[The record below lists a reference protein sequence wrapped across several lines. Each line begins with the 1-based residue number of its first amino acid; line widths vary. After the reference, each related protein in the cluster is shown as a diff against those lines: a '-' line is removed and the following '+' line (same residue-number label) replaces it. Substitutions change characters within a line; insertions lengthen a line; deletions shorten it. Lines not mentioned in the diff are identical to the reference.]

1 MFKKILSTQFT
12 TSQINT
18 CLFILRISVAIL
30 MMSHGYQKFSHF
42 AEKQDKFMSF
52 MGMSSSASLSLTI
65 FAELFCSA
73 FLALGLLTRIVLIPL
88 LITMLVAVLMAH
100 GFDVFG
106 EGQLAFVYLISYL
119 VLFISGPGSI
129 SADQLLFNKKY

>member
-1 MFKKILSTQFT
+1 MFKKLLTTQFT

-30 MMSHGYQKFSHF
+30 MMAHGYQKFSHF

-52 MGMSSSASLSLTI
+52 MGMSSSTSLSLTI

-73 FLALGLLTRIVLIPL
+73 FLALGLLTRLALIPL
-88 LITMLVAVLMAH
+88 LINMLVAVFMAH
-100 GFDVFG
+100 NFDVFG
-106 EGQLAFVYLISYL
+106 DGQLAFIYL
-119 VLFISGPGSI
+119 VSYFILFIAGPGSM
-129 SADQLLFNKKY
+129 STDQLLFNKKN